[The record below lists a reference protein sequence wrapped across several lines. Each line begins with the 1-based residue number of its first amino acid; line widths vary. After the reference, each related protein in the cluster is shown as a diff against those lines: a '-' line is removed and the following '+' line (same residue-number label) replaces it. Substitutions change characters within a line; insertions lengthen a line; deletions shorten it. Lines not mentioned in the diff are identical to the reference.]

1 MKTEK
6 KQQESSSLAEARE
19 ARLAVLE
26 KIAEYEA
33 EGGEKF
39 FCDVEND
46 PPSIRSAEAH
56 SAQARQ
62 GRSRLRDIRS
72 RPSITASL

>member
-33 EGGEKF
+33 EGGE
-39 FCDVEND
+39 
-46 PPSIRSAEAH
+46 
-56 SAQARQ
+56 
-62 GRSRLRDIRS
+62 
-72 RPSITASL
+72 

>member
-46 PPSIRSAEAH
+46 PPVQVIMPDEVDYLK
-56 SAQARQ
+56 RQ
-62 GRSRLRDIRS
+62 GQKLKYFLRG
-72 RPSITASL
+72 